1 MRETEPRPALG
12 RLCRARGAAL
22 QPRGCERVD
31 ARAERHQQGRKHHQR
46 DGSVAQRDERAA
58 RAHRVEEAQREHE
71 QARERAGHG
80 ERAVQH
86 GAPGRLQRAH
96 DRRASVGAAGELL
109 AISRQHEQAV
119 VDAQA
124 ETHPRDEVDREDRE
138 AEELV
143 DHPQQQERRN
153 NREAADEQRQHR
165 RDEPAKDPEGEQQQD
180 REGECLGA
188 FQPGDDLLV
197 DFVERDVV
205 AAEAHAAAGQLRA

>member
-86 GAPGRLQRAH
+86 GAPGRLQRRLHVLEVVQGLAH
-96 DRRASVGAAGELL
+96 AHEDEVGERPLCLELLDAPHLGVGAVNL
-109 AISRQHEQAV
+109 
-119 VDAQA
+119 
-124 ETHPRDEVDREDRE
+124 RDD
-138 AEELV
+138 
-143 DHPQQQERRN
+143 
-153 NREAADEQRQHR
+153 
-165 RDEPAKDPEGEQQQD
+165 
-180 REGECLGA
+180 LGA
-188 FQPGDDLLV
+188 LPSH
-197 DFVERDVV
+197 RWTP
-205 AAEAHAAAGQLRA
+205 